1 MEIQK
6 VEIKYVFSE
15 DEITVK
21 GRQVAKFMQDIAR
34 KEDEKK
40 AAMALFKSAIDEIRG
55 NLNTEADCVNNGF
68 EMRTVEAHMS
78 KNYLTNEKE
87 YYDQVTGD
95 LLVKLPFEPKDLQR
109 HLDETVDDV
118 KAFESKSKAPKV
130 EEERNENGEAEA
142 VKPEEPA
149 EGFDR
154 LEYNEVEQMF
164 HVDDARF
171 SRAGREYSANWKII
185 CQSEKSETVRAFLWL
200 FPEFRGSFADAKNE
214 FENYIMRLE
223 ESEALKA
230 ADAEVNNELT
240 EEETSED
247 NDETTDDEGD
257 ETSEEQ
263 TGQPGQPAKPKRVR
277 KKYVVKSKRTPQ
289 PPTNE
294 A

>member
-95 LLVKLPFEPKDLQR
+95 LLVKIPFEPKDLQR
-109 HLDETVDDV
+109 HLSEVVDDV
-118 KAFESKSKAPKV
+118 KEFESKSKAPKV
-130 EEERNENGEAEA
+130 EEELNENGEPEV

-149 EGFDR
+149 EGLER

-171 SRAGREYSANWKII
+171 SRAGREHSANWKIVGVA
-185 CQSEKSETVRAFLWL
+185 KSETVRVFLYL
-200 FPEFRGSFADAKNE
+200 FPEFRGTFDDCKNE
-214 FENYIMRLE
+214 FENYLVKLE
-223 ESEALKA
+223 ESEARKA
-230 ADAEVNNELT
+230 AEAEAANESN
-240 EEETSED
+240 EDEQNEDGEETNE
-247 NDETTDDEGD
+247 DEGD
-257 ETSEEQ
+257 DTSEEQ

-289 PPTNE
+289 PPANE